1 MHQGEAGTPSA
12 SLPFMLAT
20 TPIRARSLAVLLVAL
35 LAPSAGCQNQ
45 VQAPEAQGPEGA
57 ALNVGLGAAVAPL
70 HRAATGCYT
79 PCAYGTTCDEA
90 SGTCVSRECTA
101 GEPGCGVPPR
111 SAVTAGAPAD
121 GAPLATPVCTPACLA
136 DQMCVVEGGL
146 SVCRAPGSGGPPAA
160 PPPGPR

>member
-1 MHQGEAGTPSA
+1 MTSEGEAGTPSA

-20 TPIRARSLAVLLVAL
+20 TPTWVRSVPIVLLGL

-79 PCAYGTTCDEA
+79 PCAYGTTCDEE

-101 GEPGCGVPPR
+101 GDPGCGAPAGV
-111 SAVTAGAPAD
+111 AGAPSAQPT
-121 GAPLATPVCTPACLA
+121 GPAFATPVCTPACLA
-136 DQMCVVEGGL
+136 DQVCVVEGGL
-146 SVCRAPGSGGPPAA
+146 STCRAPGTGG
-160 PPPGPR
+160 PPPGPAPR

>member
-1 MHQGEAGTPSA
+1 
-12 SLPFMLAT
+12 MLAT
-20 TPIRARSLAVLLVAL
+20 TPSRVRSLPVALVAL
-35 LAPSAGCQNQ
+35 LTSAAALLTSGAGCNNQ

-101 GEPGCGVPPR
+101 GDPGCG
-111 SAVTAGAPAD
+111 APAAAGS
-121 GAPLATPVCTPACLA
+121 GASPPEAPFATAICTPGCLA
-136 DQMCVVEGGL
+136 DQVCVVEGGL
-146 SVCRAPGSGGPPAA
+146 SVCRSPGTGGPPPA
-160 PPPGPR
+160 PAPR